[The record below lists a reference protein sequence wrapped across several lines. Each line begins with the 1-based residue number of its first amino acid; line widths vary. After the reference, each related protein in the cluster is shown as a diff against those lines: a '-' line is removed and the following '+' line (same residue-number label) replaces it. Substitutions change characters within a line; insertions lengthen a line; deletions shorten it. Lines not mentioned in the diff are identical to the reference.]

1 MAGLSPLSAIPPRGS
16 SLLATL
22 GGGAHTVFSAG
33 VPNECKNHI
42 YGRQRN
48 HIYGLCLWCSLT
60 TSLSERRKWAQ
71 RRTGE
76 TAIHQSLG
84 SLLQN
89 KINGETA
96 IHQSLGS
103 LLQSKINGEETGSGT
118 KICVCYREPCNEKA
132 LRVRAE
138 GSIMSSPVWVAPL
151 SPPNVAWCL
160 L

>member
-1 MAGLSPLSAIPPRGS
+1 MWLRLTPGHTRDRAKLASTLHACSVSLAAVARKKMVGLSPPSAIPPRGS

-33 VPNECKNHI
+33 VPNECNNHI

-89 KINGETA
+89 KINGE
-96 IHQSLGS
+96 
-103 LLQSKINGEETGSGT
+103 ETGSAAR
-118 KICVCYREPCNEKA
+118 CVCVTGNHAIRP
-132 LRVRAE
+132 
-138 GSIMSSPVWVAPL
+138 
-151 SPPNVAWCL
+151 
-160 L
+160 